1 MGLRAGS
8 SGVLS
13 RTASKEGGA
22 LVHQTRQLEEVQRV
36 LPGNQSA
43 GMAAGQRDRREYLGS
58 RCL

>member
-22 LVHQTRQLEEVQRV
+22 LVHQLEEVQRV

-58 RCL
+58 HCL